1 MQLNPVYG
9 PEPLQRIESLVEDPA
24 TPLVRQRARLAD
36 LLAGLDADQWASP
49 SRCDG
54 WSVQDVIAHLVT
66 TNQFWSYSIVAGLA
80 GKPSQVLAGFDPVA
94 TPAQLVASVQDRTV
108 AETLE
113 LFNQSNDA
121 LATTLEGLDAD
132 GWDTLAE
139 APPGHQSIRL
149 LAMHAIWDS
158 WIHERDI
165 ALPLGRTPPVEADE
179 VAASLIYVAL
189 LGPAFS
195 AVSGATRPGTLAI
208 RATDPEI
215 DVQIEMGPHIVVRPG
230 PAADGTPTLTGD
242 AVGLVEGLSFRAPFT
257 PTLADEDRWL
267 LGTLGTVF
275 DRTD

>member
-9 PEPLQRIESLVEDPA
+9 DEPLQRIESLVEDPA
-24 TPLVRQRARLAD
+24 TPLVRQRVRLAD
-36 LLAGLDADQWASP
+36 MVSGFDAEQWASP
-49 SRCDG
+49 SRCEG

-66 TNQFWSYSIVAGLA
+66 TNQFWSYSLACGLA
-80 GKPSQVLAGFDPVA
+80 GKPSRVLDGFDPVA

-108 AETLE
+108 AETLD

-121 LATTLEGLDAD
+121 LATALEGLDAR

-139 APPGHQSIRL
+139 SPPGHQSIRL

-165 ALPLGRTPPVEADE
+165 ALPLGITPPLEADE

-195 AVSGATRPGTLAI
+195 AVSGVTRPGTLAI
-208 RATDPEI
+208 RATDPAV
-215 DVQIEMGPHIVVRPG
+215 DVQIEMGERIVVRPG
-230 PAADGTPTLTGD
+230 PAPAGTPTLTGD
-242 AVGLVEGLSFRAPFT
+242 AVELVEGLSFRTPLT
-257 PTLADEDRWL
+257 PTLANDDRWL